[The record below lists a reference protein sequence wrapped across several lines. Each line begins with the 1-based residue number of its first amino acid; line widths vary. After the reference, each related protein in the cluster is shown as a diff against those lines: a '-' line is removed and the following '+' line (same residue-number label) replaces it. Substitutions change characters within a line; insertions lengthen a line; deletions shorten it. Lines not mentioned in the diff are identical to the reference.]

1 VVDVIELTFGCR
13 VGTEE
18 TSVRVCLKY
27 GERGFVGCTF
37 PWETEGTILDAD
49 W

>member
-1 VVDVIELTFGCR
+1 MIDIIELTFGCR

-18 TSVRVCLKY
+18 TSVRVCLNH
-27 GERGFVGCTF
+27 GGSGFVGCIF
-37 PWETEGTILDAD
+37 YWETKGTILDAD